1 MKAMA
6 YTQYGSPD
14 VLQLAEVAQP
24 VPKDDEVLVN
34 IHAASVNYNTLAM
47 VTGSPFMVRL
57 MMGGIAKPK
66 FTIPGNDMAG
76 TVAAVGAKV
85 TRFRVGDAVFG
96 DSVEHGFGALAE
108 YAVVPEKALT
118 LKPANLSY
126 EEAAAVPEAAI
137 VALQGLREA
146 AQIQPGNQVLI
157 VGATGGIGSF
167 AVQLAKYFGAEVT
180 AVCSSRNIEMVR
192 GLGADHVIDYTQTD
206 FARTGQQYDVIL
218 ATMGYR
224 PIGDYIRALR
234 PKGRYIATGG
244 SLKQIFQA
252 LLLGSFITLFTGKK
266 ATSLIMKPNQGLDLL
281 RELLETGTIRP
292 VIDRCYPLSEAPAA
306 LRYYGEGRSRGKI
319 IISVPHT
326 A

>member
-14 VLQLAEVAQP
+14 VLKLAEVAQP
-24 VPKDDEVLVN
+24 VPKADEVLVR
-34 IHAASVNYNTLAM
+34 IHAASVNYNTLAS
-47 VTGSPFMVRL
+47 VQGSPFIVRM
-57 MMGGIAKPK
+57 MMGGITKPK
-66 FTIPGNDMAG
+66 ITIPGNDIAG
-76 TVAAVGAKV
+76 KVEAVGANV

-96 DSVEHGFGALAE
+96 DIVEHGFGAFAE

-146 AQIQPGNQVLI
+146 AQIQAGDKVLI
-157 VGATGGIGSF
+157 VGASGGIGSF

-180 AVCSSRNIEMVR
+180 AVCSPRNMEMVR
-192 GLGADHVIDYTQTD
+192 GLGADHVLDYTQTD
-206 FARTGQQYDVIL
+206 FARSGQQYDVIL

-224 PIGDYIRALR
+224 PIGDFIRALR

-252 LLLGSFITLFTGKK
+252 LLLGSFISAFTGKK
-266 ATSLIMKPNQGLDLL
+266 ATSLIMKPNQGLELLRDLL
-281 RELLETGTIRP
+281 EAGKIRP

-306 LRYYGEGRSRGKI
+306 LRHYGEGRARGKI
-319 IISVPHT
+319 VISVQPST
-326 A
+326 